1 MDISSTSESD
11 MDRNHNKAQEEVVEE
26 SDNEDSV
33 IVEAQR
39 RERVPCED
47 WLEHW
52 LH

>member
-11 MDRNHNKAQEEVVEE
+11 IRNHNEAQEEVVEE
-26 SDNEDSV
+26 GDNEDSV

-47 WLEHW
+47 WLKHW
-52 LH
+52 LY